1 MYRESKEKVFTGL
14 ANWGGRR
21 NKLRTKNMKQ
31 IKLDPAFLVSEK
43 EA

>member
-14 ANWGGRR
+14 ANWGRR

-43 EA
+43 KA

>member
-14 ANWGGRR
+14 ANRGKR
-21 NKLRTKNMKQ
+21 NKIRTKNMKQ
-31 IKLDPAFLVSEK
+31 IKLGAASLASEK

>member
-1 MYRESKEKVFTGL
+1 MYRYSKEKVFTGL
-14 ANWGGRR
+14 ANRGKR

-31 IKLDPAFLVSEK
+31 IKLGAASLASEK

>member
-14 ANWGGRR
+14 ANRGKR

-31 IKLDPAFLVSEK
+31 IKLGAASQASEK

>member
-14 ANWGGRR
+14 ANRGRR
-21 NKLRTKNMKQ
+21 NKIRTKNMKQ
-31 IKLDPAFLVSEK
+31 IKLDPASLASEK

>member
-14 ANWGGRR
+14 ANRGKR
-21 NKLRTKNMKQ
+21 NKLRTKHMKQ
-31 IKLDPAFLVSEK
+31 IKLGAASLASEK

>member
-14 ANWGGRR
+14 ANRGKR

-31 IKLDPAFLVSEK
+31 IKLGAASLASEK